1 MRLKDKVA
9 VITGGA
15 SGIGWRSAQLIAGE
29 GGRVVL
35 GDLNEDLLAERRAE
49 LGAEVC
55 ATVRTDVREETD
67 IANLVR
73 TAVDTYGSVDLGV
86 NAAGI
91 GTLGTVQDH
100 PLDAWQSVID
110 IDLTGVLLAVKH
122 ESKQM
127 ITQGSGGAIVNI
139 SSINGRVA
147 AEGMIAYCSAK
158 AGVDMVTKV
167 AGLELASHGIRVNAI
182 APGYCETPLTEA
194 AAGVPQVAD
203 AYLRS
208 IPLGRAGQPDDIGK
222 AVVYLLSDD
231 ASWVT
236 GEILV
241 VDGGEVHREYPRIL
255 TGLFT

>member
-1 MRLKDKVA
+1 MRFEGKVA
-9 VITGGA
+9 VLTGGA
-15 SGIGWRSAQLIAGE
+15 SGIGWRSAQLIAAD

-35 GDLNEDLLAERRAE
+35 GDLNEELLAARRDE
-49 LGAEVC
+49 LGAAVC
-55 ATVRTDVREETD
+55 ATVRTDVRQEESIT
-67 IANLVR
+67 NLVQ
-73 TAVDTYGSVDLGV
+73 TAVDTFGSVDLGV

-91 GTLGTVQDH
+91 GTVGTVQDH
-100 PLDAWQSVID
+100 PLDQWQSVID
-110 IDLTGVLLAVKH
+110 IDLTGVMLAVKH

-127 ITQGSGGAIVNI
+127 IAQGRGGAIVNI

-167 AGLELASHGIRVNAI
+167 AGLELSAHGIRVNGV

-194 AAGVPQVAD
+194 AAGVPQVVD

-255 TGLFT
+255 SGLFS